1 MLARGALSHV
11 HAAPFRQLYGRW
23 PMIAQVLQRF
33 DLISLLTNLAFAVV
47 LYVVLKVGISSFFRR
62 LAISQ
67 HADDIEKRARLATLQ
82 GIVVTFLKA
91 LLVLMFAFA
100 VLESFGIDIKGL
112 LLSASVIGVG
122 ISLGSQQL
130 FRDLISGLFILGEG
144 QLNAGDVI
152 EHDGAEWIVILT
164 ALRYAVLINCEGA
177 KLYLPYG
184 QITTV
189 KNLTTRAAVDST
201 ALADEGWL
209 AAGAL
214 VSTAEAEARA
224 LGCIARGYRTPSP
237 NALAI
242 FVTGPKAQD
251 AIAAIGRAAADAGV
265 SFRSFSERD
274 DACIVCLVWDAETT
288 SVETERDA

>member
-1 MLARGALSHV
+1 
-11 HAAPFRQLYGRW
+11 
-23 PMIAQVLQRF
+23 MIAQVLQRF

-47 LYVVLKVGISSFFRR
+47 LYVVLKIGISSFFRR

-67 HADDIEKRARLATLQ
+67 HADDIQKRARLATLQ

-91 LLVLMFAFA
+91 LLILMFAFA

-152 EHDGAEWIVILT
+152 EHNGAEWIVVLT
-164 ALRYAVLINCEGA
+164 ALRYAVLINCEGE

-201 ALADEGWL
+201 SLANVGQL

-214 VSTAEAEARA
+214 ASTAEAEARA
-224 LGCIARGYRTPSP
+224 HGCIARAYRTPSP

-251 AIAAIGRAAADAGV
+251 AIEAIGRAAADAGV
-265 SFRSFSERD
+265 SFRSFSERE
-274 DACIVCLVWDAETT
+274 DAHIVCLAWDAETT